1 MFKFLISLLISP
13 VLFLL
18 ALDGVAAGIC
28 WWLVSRGFSGGVE
41 SAMHSAKA
49 TAYFLIASGL
59 TLSVICVA
67 AGIPLMILSF
77 IFKSWRRALLCI
89 GITVAAAALWRYFML
104 LPYFL

>member
-18 ALDGVAAGIC
+18 ALDGVAAAIC
-28 WWLVSRGFSGGVE
+28 YWLISRGFSGVE

-67 AGIPLMILSF
+67 AGIPLTVLSF

-89 GITVAAAALWRYFML
+89 GITLGAAALWRYFML

>member
-1 MFKFLISLLISP
+1 MFKFLLSLLISP

-18 ALDGVAAGIC
+18 ALDGVAAGVCKWI
-28 WWLVSRGFSGGVE
+28 VSRGFSGVE
-41 SAMHSAKA
+41 SAAHTAKA

-67 AGIPLMILSF
+67 MGVPLMVLSF
-77 IFKSWRRALLCI
+77 VFKSWRRAFVCI
-89 GITVAAAALWRYFML
+89 GITLAAAALWRYFLL

>member
-1 MFKFLISLLISP
+1 MFRFLISLLISP

-18 ALDGVAAGIC
+18 ALDAVAAGIC
-28 WWLVSRGFSGGVE
+28 YWLVSRGFSGSVE
-41 SAMHSAKA
+41 SAAHSAKA

-59 TLSVICVA
+59 TLSVVCVA

-77 IFKSWRRALLCI
+77 IFKSWRRAILCI
-89 GITVAAAALWRYFML
+89 GITLGAAALWRYFML

>member
-1 MFKFLISLLISP
+1 MFKFLLSLLISP

-18 ALDGVAAGIC
+18 MLDGIAAGIC
-28 WWLVSRGFSGGVE
+28 HWLVSRGFSGSVE
-41 SAMHSAKA
+41 SAAHSAKA
-49 TAYFLIASGL
+49 TAYFLIAGGL
-59 TLSVICVA
+59 TLSVACVA

-89 GITVAAAALWRYFML
+89 GITLGAAALWRYFML

>member
-18 ALDGVAAGIC
+18 ALDGIAAGIC
-28 WWLVSRGFSGGVE
+28 CWLVSRGFSGSVE
-41 SAMHSAKA
+41 SAAHSAKA

-89 GITVAAAALWRYFML
+89 GITLAAAALWRYFML

>member
-18 ALDGVAAGIC
+18 ALDGITAGIC
-28 WWLVSRGFSGGVE
+28 KWIVSRGFTGTE
-41 SAMHSAKA
+41 SAIHSAKA
-49 TAYFLIASGL
+49 TAYFTIASGL

-67 AGIPLMILSF
+67 LGIPLMILSF
-77 IFKSWRRALLCI
+77 VFKSWRRAILCI
-89 GITVAAAALWRYFML
+89 AITLCAAALWRYFML

>member
-18 ALDGVAAGIC
+18 ALDGIAAGIC
-28 WWLVSRGFSGGVE
+28 YWLVSRGFSGAE
-41 SAMHSAKA
+41 SAAHSAKA

-67 AGIPLMILSF
+67 LGIPLMILSF
-77 IFKSWRRALLCI
+77 VFKSWRRALVCI
-89 GITVAAAALWRYFML
+89 GITLAAAALWRYFML

>member
-18 ALDGVAAGIC
+18 ALDGISAGIC
-28 WWLVSRGFSGGVE
+28 CWLVSRGFSGVE
-41 SAMHSAKA
+41 SAAHSAKA

-67 AGIPLMILSF
+67 TGIPLMILSF
-77 IFKSWRRALLCI
+77 IFKSWRRALVSG
-89 GITVAAAALWRYFML
+89 GITLIAAALWRYFML

>member
-28 WWLVSRGFSGGVE
+28 YWLVSRGFSGVE
-41 SAMHSAKA
+41 SAAHSAKA

-67 AGIPLMILSF
+67 LGIPLMILSF
-77 IFKSWRRALLCI
+77 VFKSWRRAILCI
-89 GITVAAAALWRYFML
+89 VITLGAAALWRYFML

>member
-18 ALDGVAAGIC
+18 ALDGIAAAIC
-28 WWLVSRGFSGGVE
+28 HWLISRGFSDVE
-41 SAMHSAKA
+41 SAAHSAKA

-67 AGIPLMILSF
+67 LGIPLMVLSF
-77 IFKSWRRALLCI
+77 VFKSWRRALVCI
-89 GITVAAAALWRYFML
+89 GITVGAAALWRYFML
-104 LPYFL
+104 QPYFL

>member
-18 ALDGVAAGIC
+18 ALDGIAAGIC
-28 WWLVSRGFSGGVE
+28 YWLVSRGFSGAE
-41 SAMHSAKA
+41 SAAHSAKA

-67 AGIPLMILSF
+67 AGIPLVILSF

-89 GITVAAAALWRYFML
+89 GITLAAAALWRYFIL

>member
-28 WWLVSRGFSGGVE
+28 YWLVSRGFSGVE
-41 SAMHSAKA
+41 SAAHSAKA

-67 AGIPLMILSF
+67 AGIPLTILSF

-89 GITVAAAALWRYFML
+89 GITLGAAALWRYFML